1 MIPEVPRGV
10 LSHKKKVEKIDVLG
24 WKIGR
29 FGTGWP
35 GRGGRRGS
43 PGPFLDP
50 GPGGIGLF
58 GLPKRF
64 GTIKKFRVF
73 FGARTFRPPNTAFRK
88 VSAYGFFYGAAE
100 NFLNR
105 PSAQHGVKYLDG
117 DNFFRKTR
125 FWPAG
130 KGTMSACCLL
140 LAAAAAVEKGPPH
153 GLIGMDH
160 SRRKY

>member
-43 PGPFLDP
+43 LGPFLDP
-50 GPGGIGLF
+50 GPGGISLLR
-58 GLPKRF
+58 LPKRF

-88 VSAYGFFYGAAE
+88 VSAYGFFYGAADFFFPGLTRNPGS
-100 NFLNR
+100 NFEI
-105 PSAQHGVKYLDG
+105 GTI
-117 DNFFRKTR
+117 FFEKLVSGRTRKVQQLL
-125 FWPAG
+125 
-130 KGTMSACCLL
+130 ACL
-140 LAAAAAVEKGPPH
+140 LAARKGAPPWLYRN
-153 GLIGMDH
+153 GP
-160 SRRKY
+160 

>member
-10 LSHKKKVEKIDVLG
+10 LGDKKKVEKIDVLG

-35 GRGGRRGS
+35 GRGGRRGA

-88 VSAYGFFYGAAE
+88 VSAYGFFYGAADFFFSGS
-100 NFLNR
+100 N
-105 PSAQHGVKYLDG
+105 AQPGSKNWAG
-117 DNFFRKTR
+117 NNFFRKTR
-125 FWPAG
+125 FWPDE
-130 KGTMSACCLL
+130 KGTTAACLLACLL
-140 LAAAAAVEKGPPH
+140 LERGPPH
-153 GLIGMDH
+153 GYIGMDH